1 MKLKDS
7 DVNHLR
13 RLLGY
18 VRCEIAQ
25 SPEEFKETLREIAPY
40 CDELTSAAQ
49 VMLVEHYHKAEAV
62 PRYVRAA
69 VKALEK
75 LLRDAEGEIIPGQC
89 DYPGCTL
96 PPGGFHVHDCK
107 VTNSN
112 QAIGV
117 LVTGASDGPST

>member
-25 SPEEFKETLREIAPY
+25 SPEEFKATLREIAPY
-40 CDELTSAAQ
+40 CGQPDAAAQ
-49 VMLVEHYHKAEAV
+49 ARLLATYHKAESV
-62 PRYVRAA
+62 PHYVRAA

-75 LLRDAEGEIIPGQC
+75 LLRDVDGEIVEGSKGDPA
-89 DYPGCTL
+89 L
-96 PPGGFHVHDCK
+96 PSHRDVAGILAPR
-107 VTNSN
+107 
-112 QAIGV
+112 
-117 LVTGASDGPST
+117 